1 SHLEIEGEISNYKKH
16 HSGHL
21 YFSLKDNKSRIK
33 CIMFKSDA
41 ELSNLDLIEGQN
53 VIAKGYISIYEKG
66 GIYQLYVKEIIPK
79 GIGELFIQFEKLKK
93 KLESERLFDESF
105 KKPIPSMPDKIGVV
119 TSSTG
124 AAARDIIT
132 VIRRRFPQC

>member
-1 SHLEIEGEISNYKKH
+1 MKPLRVSEVNKYIKRMFAGDMILSHLEIEGEISNYKKH

-79 GIGELFIQFEKLKK
+79 GIGELFIQFEKLR
-93 KLESERLFDESF
+93 SEEH
-105 KKPIPSMPDKIGVV
+105 
-119 TSSTG
+119 T
-124 AAARDIIT
+124 
-132 VIRRRFPQC
+132 